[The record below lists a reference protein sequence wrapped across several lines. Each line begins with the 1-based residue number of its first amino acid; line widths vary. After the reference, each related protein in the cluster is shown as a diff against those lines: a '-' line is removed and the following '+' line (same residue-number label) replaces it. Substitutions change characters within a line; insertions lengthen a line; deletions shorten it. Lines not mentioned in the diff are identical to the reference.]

1 VAERLAQ
8 YYGSVETL
16 ATIDA
21 PTGPRSSRRYC
32 IFKLSGA
39 RATIVPLTAAPR

>member
-1 VAERLAQ
+1 VTERFAQ
-8 YYGSVETL
+8 YYSSVETL
-16 ATIDA
+16 APIDA

-39 RATIVPLTAAPR
+39 RGTVVPLTATPH